1 MIPPSTTT
9 NTLMDVIID
18 PFLKKYKF
26 FEGFFERVWWT
37 FFVSYLFHFEDRAI
51 TLFQQ
56 RGMVG

>member
-18 PFLKKYKF
+18 PFLKKHKF
-26 FEGFFERVWWT
+26 FEGFFRGLVDI
-37 FFVSYLFHFEDRAI
+37 VSDLLHLGDRAI

-56 RGMVG
+56 RCMVG